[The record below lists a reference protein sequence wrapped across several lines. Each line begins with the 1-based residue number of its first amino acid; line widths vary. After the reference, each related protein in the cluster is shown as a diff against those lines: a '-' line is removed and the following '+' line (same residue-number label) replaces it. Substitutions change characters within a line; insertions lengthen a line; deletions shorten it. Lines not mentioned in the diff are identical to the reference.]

1 MLKHSSKMPFST
13 EAIKFRAAVQISLAF
28 KIKFIFIA
36 VAYICFNL
44 LAMLVVKLKKNL
56 THLVSYF
63 H

>member
-13 EAIKFRAAVQISLAF
+13 EAIKFRAVKISLAF
-28 KIKFIFIA
+28 KIKLIFIA
-36 VAYICFNL
+36 VAYICLNL

>member
-1 MLKHSSKMPFST
+1 MPFST
-13 EAIKFRAAVQISLAF
+13 EAIKFRAVQISLAF

-44 LAMLVVKLKKNL
+44 LAMLFVKLKKNL